1 MAEIQNRDSVR
12 DGTTNNTE
20 AQTAI
25 RLFSEVLDTVRAARQ
40 QTDSR
45 AIVETSA
52 LGLTGEFRI
61 SNIWSEMNLS
71 DDRQRDPQENLGPAQ
86 IQRTTV
92 HGVGANDSTQVQITS
107 RNGVATNIRD
117 HLGLW
122 NSEDGRTWT
131 TGEPHYRVRRGRA
144 DIDATGVYSFHNE
157 DYGVRTFLSPDG
169 TTRRE
174 ITVGGV
180 TYSHTRNALGE
191 PIAFTD
197 DRGQWTMQGNRW
209 VHEDGVQQRE
219 GDVDLTS
226 FGRFTFR
233 SRDGSDQQTRVSEQ
247 LREIQTLTRQIEERF
262 RLRIAPEGAQRVDY
276 RATNIGGTPTLR
288 ELQVLQS
295 VLERSPVRDYE
306 NRMTVWFIRP
316 DEMRPGDAQSHMGHL
331 ASENSPRRDHSCDG
345 CARHGLVS
353 DGNHMVIMPSARQ
366 TPEGF
371 NGLEGTVVH
380 ELVHYEQSRFFVR
393 GNEGWGTGRQRT
405 PEIERIVN
413 DLGWRFWSGR
423 AENGTAVERS
433 ALIDRQNNHWVSTT
447 DREGNTIWRRV
458 VGGVLQNG
466 RLLGGQ
472 VSSRNDSE
480 HRLNNEQMAQRA
492 AVPQGTG
499 YFIEPDET
507 LANLF
512 AMFRVSTASATEN
525 RRTLA
530 MNNPTLYETVRRLDQ
545 EFINRGLR
553 RDAGQPELVRDL
565 EGHIVRN
572 TPEVSRVIRE
582 REMQWRR
589 DFSND
594 FRAWFSRNVRINKQ
608 A

>member
-1 MAEIQNRDSVR
+1 MAEIQNRHSVR
-12 DGTTNNTE
+12 DETTNNTE
-20 AQTAI
+20 AQAAI

-45 AIVETSA
+45 AIELSA
-52 LGLTGEFRI
+52 LSLTGQFRI

-71 DDRQRDPQENLGPAQ
+71 DDRQRHTQEDLRPAQ

-92 HGVGANDSTQVQITS
+92 HGVGANDSTQIQITS

-174 ITVGGV
+174 VTVGGV

-191 PIAFTD
+191 PVAFTD

-233 SRDGSDQQTRVSEQ
+233 PRDGSDGQTRVSDQ
-247 LREIQTLTRQIEERF
+247 LREIQTLSRQIEEQF

-276 RATNIGGTPTLR
+276 RATNIAGTPTLR

-306 NRMTVWFIRP
+306 NRMTVWYVRP

-331 ASENSPRRDHSCDG
+331 ASENSPRRDHSCDSCG
-345 CARHGLVS
+345 RHGLVR

-371 NGLEGTVVH
+371 NGLEGTVIH

-405 PEIERIVN
+405 TEIERIVN

-423 AENGTAVERS
+423 AENGRAVERS
-433 ALIDRQNNHWVSTT
+433 ALIDRQNNHWVSNT
-447 DREGNTIWRRV
+447 DREGNTTWRRI

-472 VSSRNDSE
+472 VSSRDDSE
-480 HRLNNEQMAQRA
+480 HRLNNEQMAHRA

-530 MNNPTLYETVRRLDQ
+530 MNNPTLYETVRRIDQ

-553 RDAGQPELVRDL
+553 RDAGQPALIRDL
-565 EGHIVRN
+565 EGRIVRN
-572 TPEVSRVIRE
+572 TPEVSRVISE

-594 FRAWFSRNVRINKQ
+594 FRTWFSQNARLNKP
-608 A
+608 

>member
-1 MAEIQNRDSVR
+1 MAEIQNRHDVQKERETYSS
-12 DGTTNNTE
+12 E
-20 AQTAI
+20 AQTAT
-25 RLFSEVLDTVRAARQ
+25 RLFSEVLDTVRVARQ
-40 QTDSR
+40 RTELRSAEQTSSPNQ
-45 AIVETSA
+45 V
-52 LGLTGEFRI
+52 GQFQI

-71 DDRQRDPQENLGPAQ
+71 GDRLGRAQEDLHPAQ

-92 HGVGANDSTQVQITS
+92 RGVGANDLTQVQITS

-122 NSEDGRTWT
+122 TSEDGQTWT
-131 TGEPHYRVRRGRA
+131 TGEPHYRVRRGSA
-144 DIDATGVYSFHNE
+144 QIDATGTYSFHNE
-157 DYGVRTFLSPDG
+157 DYGVRTSLSPDG

-174 ITVGGV
+174 VTIGGV
-180 TYSHTRNALGE
+180 TYSHTRNAMGE
-191 PIAFTD
+191 PVAFTD
-197 DRGQWTMQGNRW
+197 ERGQWTMQGNRW
-209 VHEDGVQQRE
+209 VHEDAVQQRE

-226 FGRFTFR
+226 FGRFSFR
-233 SRDGSDQQTRVSEQ
+233 PRAGSDGQTRVTEQ
-247 LREIQTLTRQIEERF
+247 LREIQALTRQIEERF
-262 RLRIAPEGAQRVDY
+262 RLRIAPEGVQRVDY
-276 RATNIGGTPTLR
+276 RATNIAGTPTLR

-331 ASENSPRRDHSCDG
+331 ASENSPRRDHSCDNCG
-345 CARHGLVS
+345 RHGLVR

-371 NGLEGTVVH
+371 NGLEGTVIH

-423 AENGTAVERS
+423 AENGRAVERS
-433 ALIDRQNNHWVSTT
+433 ALIDRQNNHWVSNT
-447 DREGNTIWRRV
+447 DREGNTTWRRV

-466 RLLGGQ
+466 RLVGGQ

-480 HRLNNEQMAQRA
+480 HRLNNEQMAERA

-530 MNNPTLYETVRRLDQ
+530 VNHPQLYATVRRLDQ

-553 RDAGQPELVRDL
+553 RDARQPELVRDL
-565 EGHIVRN
+565 EGRIVLN
-572 TPEVSRVIRE
+572 TSEVSREIRE
-582 REMQWRR
+582 SEMQW
-589 DFSND
+589 
-594 FRAWFSRNVRINKQ
+594 
-608 A
+608 

>member
-1 MAEIQNRDSVR
+1 MAEIQNRHDVR
-12 DGTTNNTE
+12 NERETYSSE
-20 AQTAI
+20 AQTAT
-25 RLFSEVLDTVRAARQ
+25 RLFSEVLDTVRIARQ
-40 QTDSR
+40 PTELRSAEQTSSPNQ
-45 AIVETSA
+45 V
-52 LGLTGEFRI
+52 GQFQI

-71 DDRQRDPQENLGPAQ
+71 GDRPGRAQEDLHPAQ

-92 HGVGANDSTQVQITS
+92 RGVGANDLTQVQITS

-122 NSEDGRTWT
+122 TSEDGRTWT
-131 TGEPHYRVRRGRA
+131 TGEPHYRVRRGSA
-144 DIDATGVYSFHNE
+144 QIDATGTYSFHNE
-157 DYGVRTFLSPDG
+157 DYGVRTSLSPDG

-174 ITVGGV
+174 VTIGGV
-180 TYSHTRNALGE
+180 TYSHTRNAMGE
-191 PIAFTD
+191 PVAFTD
-197 DRGQWTMQGNRW
+197 ERGQWTMQGNRW
-209 VHEDGVQQRE
+209 VHEDAVQQRE

-226 FGRFTFR
+226 FGRFSFR
-233 SRDGSDQQTRVSEQ
+233 PRDGSDGQTRVTEQ
-247 LREIQTLTRQIEERF
+247 LREIQALTRQIEERF

-276 RATNIGGTPTLR
+276 RATNIAGTPTLR

-331 ASENSPRRDHSCDG
+331 ASENSPRRDHSCDNCG
-345 CARHGLVS
+345 RHGLVR

-371 NGLEGTVVH
+371 NGLEGTVIH

-423 AENGTAVERS
+423 AENGRAVERS
-433 ALIDRQNNHWVSTT
+433 ALIDRQNNHWVSNT
-447 DREGNTIWRRV
+447 DREGNTTWRRV

-466 RLLGGQ
+466 RLVGGQ

-480 HRLNNEQMAQRA
+480 HRLNSEQMAERA

-530 MNNPTLYETVRRLDQ
+530 VNHPQLYATVRRLDQ

-553 RDAGQPELVRDL
+553 RDARQPELVRDL
-565 EGHIVRN
+565 EGRIVLN
-572 TPEVSRVIRE
+572 TSEVSREIRE
-582 REMQWRR
+582 SEMQW
-589 DFSND
+589 
-594 FRAWFSRNVRINKQ
+594 
-608 A
+608 

>member
-1 MAEIQNRDSVR
+1 MAEIQNRQDVR
-12 DGTTNNTE
+12 NERETYSSE
-20 AQTAI
+20 AQTAT
-25 RLFSEVLDTVRAARQ
+25 RLFSEVLDTVRVARQ
-40 QTDSR
+40 RTELRSAEQTSSPNQ
-45 AIVETSA
+45 V
-52 LGLTGEFRI
+52 GQFQI

-71 DDRQRDPQENLGPAQ
+71 GDRPGRAQEDLHPAQ

-92 HGVGANDSTQVQITS
+92 RGVGANDLTQVQITS

-122 NSEDGRTWT
+122 TSEDGRTWT
-131 TGEPHYRVRRGRA
+131 TGEPHYRVRRGSA
-144 DIDATGVYSFHNE
+144 QIDATGTYSFHNE
-157 DYGVRTFLSPDG
+157 DYGVRTSLSPDG

-174 ITVGGV
+174 VTIGGV
-180 TYSHTRNALGE
+180 TYSHTRNAMGE
-191 PIAFTD
+191 PVAFTD
-197 DRGQWTMQGNRW
+197 ERGQWTMQGNRW

-226 FGRFTFR
+226 FGRFSFR
-233 SRDGSDQQTRVSEQ
+233 PRDGSDGQTRVTEQ
-247 LREIQTLTRQIEERF
+247 LREIQALTRQIEERF

-276 RATNIGGTPTLR
+276 RATNIAGTPTLR

-316 DEMRPGDAQSHMGHL
+316 DEMRPGNAQSHMGHL
-331 ASENSPRRDHSCDG
+331 ASENSPRRDHSCDNCG
-345 CARHGLVS
+345 RHGLVR

-371 NGLEGTVVH
+371 NGLEGTVIH

-405 PEIERIVN
+405 PEIEQIVN

-423 AENGTAVERS
+423 AENGRAVERS
-433 ALIDRQNNHWVSTT
+433 ALIDRQNNHWVSNT
-447 DREGNTIWRRV
+447 DREGNTTWRRV

-466 RLLGGQ
+466 RLVGGQ

-480 HRLNNEQMAQRA
+480 HRLNNEQMAERA

-530 MNNPTLYETVRRLDQ
+530 VNHPQLYATVRRLDQ

-553 RDAGQPELVRDL
+553 RDARQPELVRDL
-565 EGHIVRN
+565 EGRIVPN
-572 TPEVSRVIRE
+572 TSEVSREIRE
-582 REMQWRR
+582 SEMQW
-589 DFSND
+589 
-594 FRAWFSRNVRINKQ
+594 
-608 A
+608 

>member
-1 MAEIQNRDSVR
+1 MAEIQNRHDVQKERETYSS
-12 DGTTNNTE
+12 E
-20 AQTAI
+20 AQTAT
-25 RLFSEVLDTVRAARQ
+25 RLFSEVLDTVRVARQ
-40 QTDSR
+40 RTELRSAEQTSSPNQ
-45 AIVETSA
+45 V
-52 LGLTGEFRI
+52 GQFQI

-71 DDRQRDPQENLGPAQ
+71 GDRLGRAQEDLHPAQ

-92 HGVGANDSTQVQITS
+92 RGVGANDLTQVQITS

-122 NSEDGRTWT
+122 TSEDGRTWT
-131 TGEPHYRVRRGRA
+131 TGEPHYRVRRGSA
-144 DIDATGVYSFHNE
+144 QIDATGTYSFHNE
-157 DYGVRTFLSPDG
+157 DYGVRTSLSPDG

-174 ITVGGV
+174 VTIGGV
-180 TYSHTRNALGE
+180 TYSHTRNAMGE
-191 PIAFTD
+191 PVAFTD
-197 DRGQWTMQGNRW
+197 ERGQWTMQGNRW
-209 VHEDGVQQRE
+209 VHEDAVQQRE

-226 FGRFTFR
+226 FGRFSFR
-233 SRDGSDQQTRVSEQ
+233 PRAGSDGQTRVTEQ
-247 LREIQTLTRQIEERF
+247 LREIQALTRQIEERF

-276 RATNIGGTPTLR
+276 RATNIAGTPTLR

-331 ASENSPRRDHSCDG
+331 ASENSPRRDHSCDN
-345 CARHGLVS
+345 CSRHGLVR

-371 NGLEGTVVH
+371 NGLEGTVIH

-423 AENGTAVERS
+423 AENGRAVERS
-433 ALIDRQNNHWVSTT
+433 ALIDRQNNHWVSNT
-447 DREGNTIWRRV
+447 DREGNTTWRRV

-466 RLLGGQ
+466 RLVGGQ

-480 HRLNNEQMAQRA
+480 HRLNNEQMAERA

-530 MNNPTLYETVRRLDQ
+530 VNHPQLYATVRRLDQ

-553 RDAGQPELVRDL
+553 RDARQPELVRDL
-565 EGHIVRN
+565 EGRIVLN
-572 TPEVSRVIRE
+572 TSEVSREIRE
-582 REMQWRR
+582 SEMQW
-589 DFSND
+589 
-594 FRAWFSRNVRINKQ
+594 
-608 A
+608 